1 MKEYFISL
9 QNEIGVYYKIL
20 KFIIYFSVGSVFL
33 ILINKIL
40 RFFKFMFSKFSEFAP
55 RGVNKH
61 KKNTSE
67 KTTLCI
73 LRFNSFY
80 YFTSCA

>member
-33 ILINKIL
+33 ILINKML
-40 RFFKFMFSKFSEFAP
+40 RFFTFMFSKFSKEIFLNHLNFLFKLLIF
-55 RGVNKH
+55 VFV
-61 KKNTSE
+61 S
-67 KTTLCI
+67 TLTGWTLI
-73 LRFNSFY
+73 YIFF
-80 YFTSCA
+80 

>member
-33 ILINKIL
+33 ILINKML
-40 RFFKFMFSKFSEFAP
+40 RFFTFMFSKFSKEIFLN
-55 RGVNKH
+55 RLNFLFKLLIFVFV
-61 KKNTSE
+61 S
-67 KTTLCI
+67 TLTGWTLI
-73 LRFNSFY
+73 YIFF
-80 YFTSCA
+80 